1 MTTHVID
8 NSLSALGKT
17 VLWQYDKAVRLL
29 AVIKH
34 LQVWYHCA
42 VEQFWKY
49 WVEKVLAVDTCDSF
63 GCSIWGMMLG
73 IERPMITAST
83 GEKRLIVTSVYR
95 KLLKASFYLYKADS
109 SFGSIAGYLNIL
121 FCVDGLN
128 NLSKW
133 QVQVS
138 EYGWYTNVDEI
149 NGLYQSGRAYKK
161 GEVFWYHTEE
171 DSKGSNWKCT
181 EDIGIGKNISFE
193 NLLANGL
200 IQRTLEPTTAESGS
214 SIITLK
220 LYDPEGIER
229 AMGIGYKNALSV
241 SVEYVFGTTKVTAE
255 IMRTVKCG
263 VGIRETG
270 DLTLEY
276 FKTQF
281 YDEMHR
287 DQKAL
292 YEQLFSE
299 VCPYPL
305 GIGDPNEVVEEWV
318 FGFGACDFRDK
329 FPKFDPSV
337 RYKFGD
343 LVWDENPNYDPD
355 SPYYHINTKYGLY
368 EFGADWYAPNWKPGD
383 WRPVNLVDSVVDIGQ
398 ENVQYEAGIEY
409 KQGEI
414 FGYVDEEGHGFNYKC
429 LANIPA
435 KENQSFKTIESF
447 VQKTQEG
454 DPFVESFS
462 NQVPPYIDITWG
474 LCLDDR
480 FNLPR
485 LGYFWDQSGKIT
497 QRSNNMANIV
507 AINSFVYD
515 MHDKVSNVTE
525 QGNLKTATSGG
536 MSNSLYMIIP
546 PQDIDEQE
554 KESLIQSS
562 LDYLVGIGVNT
573 TNIIIVSDYFDREA
587 VIQRWKENY
596 RITKTES
603 FSVIRDASNYE
614 RYLPMFATLQ
624 DGEALR
630 VLYNEKMK
638 IQFRWL
644 PNPTGMSTFDTYIY
658 YTDIS
663 QTVPAPKTSF
673 ISGAT
678 LARIGQQTYLYKHE
692 LQ

>member
-73 IERPMITAST
+73 IERPMITASN

-181 EDIGIGKNISFE
+181 EDIGIGKNTSFE

-241 SVEYVFGTTKVTAE
+241 SVEYVFGTTTVTAE

-343 LVWDENPNYDPD
+343 LVWDENPNYDPNN
-355 SPYYHINTKYGLY
+355 PFHQINIKYGLY

-429 LANIPA
+429 IANIPA
-435 KENQSFKTIESF
+435 KENQSFKTIESY

-462 NQVPPYIDITWG
+462 NQVPPYIDILWG
-474 LCLDDR
+474 VNVDSILSLSR
-480 FNLPR
+480 KGL
-485 LGYFWDQSGKIT
+485 YWDKSGIVKIT
-497 QRSNNMANIV
+497 NKDMANIV
-507 AINSFVYD
+507 AIQSLVYD
-515 MHDKVSNVTE
+515 RHDKLSNLSE
-525 QGNLKTATSGG
+525 QGKLKTATLGS
-536 MSNSLYMIIP
+536 MTNSLYVIVP
-546 PQDIDEQE
+546 PPEIDSTE
-554 KESLIQSS
+554 KSSLIQAS
-562 LDYLVGIGVNT
+562 LDFLSGLGINT
-573 TNIIIVSDYFDREA
+573 NNTVIVSDYSERDLVF
-587 VIQRWKENY
+587 QRWLEMY
-596 RITKTES
+596 SPSKTES
-603 FSVIRDASNYE
+603 FSVIRDASNFD
-614 RYLPMFATLQ
+614 RYLPLFATLQ
-624 DGEALR
+624 DGDSTR
-630 VLYNEKMK
+630 VVYNKNMK

-644 PNPTGMSTFDTYIY
+644 NNMPGASTFDTSIY

-663 QTVPAPKTSF
+663 QTVPAPKTTF
-673 ISGAT
+673 ISEAT
-678 LARIGQQTYLYKHE
+678 LARIGQQSYFKA
-692 LQ
+692 